1 MKFRKS
7 GAAIAIAAMLSAC
20 GGDDGGSGAGISSG
34 GAATGTT
41 VNGCSLAAR
50 QEWVAQQLREWYL
63 FPETLPTNLNQG
75 AYTTIDDYIDALTAT
90 ARGQSKD
97 RYFTHITSIREENAY
112 YQSGASAGFGLRFT
126 LDASQTRLMI
136 AEAFEGGPGLAAGI
150 DRGAELVG
158 IGTTTGNVRS
168 IRDIVTANRQTG
180 LEDAL
185 GPDTAG
191 TMRVLRIAANGTTRD
206 ISVTKTDF
214 ALQPVSPRYGTQ
226 IINDEGR
233 RVGYLNLRTFINTAD
248 PQLRAAFATFK
259 QQGVT
264 DVVIDLRYN
273 GGGLIDTAE
282 LFSDLL
288 GGARQSSEVQ
298 SYTSYRPDKASRNTT
313 RLFQPQPESIA
324 PTRIAF
330 IGTGGTAS
338 ASELVINA
346 AIPYFRANAAL
357 IGTNTY
363 GKPVGQIPL
372 DRPECDDRL
381 RVVAL
386 ATQNADRQ
394 GEYYTGLAGFVK
406 ASCQA
411 GDDLSRPL
419 GDPQEASLRAALNF
433 LAGRTCTPIN
443 TSGNAAARSLPA
455 SSYRLLT
462 PTRPT
467 TPQREVP
474 GLF

>member
-1 MKFRKS
+1 
-7 GAAIAIAAMLSAC
+7 
-20 GGDDGGSGAGISSG
+20 
-34 GAATGTT
+34 
-41 VNGCSLAAR
+41 
-50 QEWVAQQLREWYL
+50 
-63 FPETLPTNLNQG
+63 
-75 AYTTIDDYIDALTAT
+75 
-90 ARGQSKD
+90 
-97 RYFTHITSIREENAY
+97 
-112 YQSGASAGFGLRFT
+112 
-126 LDASQTRLMI
+126 
-136 AEAFEGGPGLAAGI
+136 
-150 DRGAELVG
+150 
-158 IGTTTGNVRS
+158 
-168 IRDIVTANRQTG
+168 
-180 LEDAL
+180 
-185 GPDTAG
+185 
-191 TMRVLRIAANGTTRD
+191 MRVLRIAANGTTRD

-443 TSGNAAARSLPA
+443 TSGNAAARSVPA